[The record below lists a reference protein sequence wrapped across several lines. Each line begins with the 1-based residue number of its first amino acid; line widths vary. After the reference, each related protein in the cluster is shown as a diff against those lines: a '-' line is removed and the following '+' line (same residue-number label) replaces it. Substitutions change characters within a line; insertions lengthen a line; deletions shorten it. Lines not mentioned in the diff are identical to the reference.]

1 MSVFIGYDELLI
13 KPFGVQENHTNKMG
27 IKDLEKILNVIEVD
41 SMSRDRIFYD
51 MEMDKK
57 EFYKLVNKL
66 SNYLLFYLENEDKI
80 IKEWEESNKKN
91 DITDNPFLPIMK
103 QYWDNE

>member
-1 MSVFIGYDELLI
+1 
-13 KPFGVQENHTNKMG
+13 MG
-27 IKDLEKILNVIEVD
+27 IKDLEKLLNIIEVD

-66 SNYLLFYLENEDKI
+66 SNYIIFYLENEDKI

-91 DITDNPFLPIMK
+91 NITDNPFLPIMK
-103 QYWDNE
+103 QYWDN